1 MDVTHSCIRSI
12 ISFTFIGHGPLYSVE
27 WSVRRHRHKL
37 RSHSSSKLQS
47 FARMPSHE
55 MIAFPTISFLPA
67 SQIAQTRSATQLL
80 TGFSHAMANRELAR
94 QALQFYLMTAQ
105 KESNSS
111 LTPALGCTYN
121 SSARVLSIPHKTDLN
136 SLDHSETISC
146 KSSPIESLSA
156 K

>member
-1 MDVTHSCIRSI
+1 MDHS
-12 ISFTFIGHGPLYSVE
+12 LYSVE

-94 QALQFYLMTAQ
+94 QAPQFYLMTAQ

-121 SSARVLSIPHKTDLN
+121 SSARVLTEDSSALPTKPILIHWTTRKPFRVNHLPLN
-136 SLDHSETISC
+136 H
-146 KSSPIESLSA
+146 
-156 K
+156 